1 MTIRD
6 MGQNAKLYGILIF
19 TQCTHAAGS
28 TRAAHPHDALDR
40 EAYVRSGMCS
50 RMTS

>member
-19 TQCTHAAGS
+19 THHARRRLDSGCSPA
-28 TRAAHPHDALDR
+28 RILDR